1 MNYWVTYSD
10 KNYMKN
16 TDILL
21 SLLSK
26 FSNIKL
32 IFFISYIEPH
42 LENIMIELLLPYF
55 HNVV

>member
-1 MNYWVTYSD
+1 MNYWITYSD

-26 FSNIKL
+26 FSKH
-32 IFFISYIEPH
+32 F
-42 LENIMIELLLPYF
+42 LEKYF
-55 HNVV
+55 QNG